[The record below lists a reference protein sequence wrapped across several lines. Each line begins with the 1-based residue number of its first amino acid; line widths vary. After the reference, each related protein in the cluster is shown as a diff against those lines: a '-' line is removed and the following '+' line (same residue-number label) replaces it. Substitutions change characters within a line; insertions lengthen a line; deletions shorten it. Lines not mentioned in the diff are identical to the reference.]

1 MVFNMYIL
9 HGTLCCEFLLIK
21 FNLDNIYQPTTFT
34 LHYQKRE
41 NRKEKKMAVICLDIL
56 VLLK

>member
-21 FNLDNIYQPTTFT
+21 FNLDNTYQHTTFT
-34 LHYQKRE
+34 LRYQKRE
-41 NRKEKKMAVICLDIL
+41 KRKEKKMAAICSDIL